1 MRNYTYQLN
10 GQFEFYDW
18 HKRKR
23 NLLYCTKKRYYISVV
38 CNRSYIVAMKYRLP
52 YVYLNKFAKNGIRS
66 KALKK
71 RPYIIAQII
80 SRFIS

>member
-1 MRNYTYQLN
+1 MVNLN
-10 GQFEFYDW
+10 FMIGIKGNEIYFIAQ
-18 HKRKR
+18 
-23 NLLYCTKKRYYISVV
+23 KKRYYISVV